1 MERRKYS
8 VAGVIKL
15 PKDKRAE
22 TRFVRK
28 VGRYG
33 NSLGVGLPK
42 ALADKLRIAQGD
54 EVEFIENDRGEVVLK
69 KARKGNLPEGVRPE
83 VLQVFY
89 DVFEEDRGIL
99 EDLRN
104 R

>member
-1 MERRKYS
+1 MTD
-8 VAGVIKL
+8 VIKL
-15 PKDKRAE
+15 AKSKRE

-28 VGRYG
+28 VGRFG
-33 NSLGVGLPK
+33 NSLGVSLPK
-42 ALADKLRIAQGD
+42 TLADKLHIALGD

-69 KARKGNLPEGVRPE
+69 KARKGNLPDGVRPE

-89 DVFEEDRGIL
+89 DVFEEDKGIL